1 MRVPMSYCHTYL
13 SHPSREPT
21 GSLSL
26 SLSFLFRCSERFAF
40 QILRGVVMMFT
51 LPSLSI
57 SLSIDPIEQ
66 SIADPNTF
74 IYDVCLSLPV
84 SLSLSL
90 SFRRARPRRARPRAP
105 KLEVHREPGRAL
117 GAVPGH
123 REGVEK
129 EAWGEGAEE
138 EYQEEADAA
147 PAPKRQKAESV
158 AN

>member
-57 SLSIDPIEQ
+57 SLSRSIPLSRASLTPIHL
-66 SIADPNTF
+66 STMSAS
-74 IYDVCLSLPV
+74 LSL